1 MRLFAE
7 IKKIDHEQRMVFGY
21 ASTEA
26 LDSQG
31 EIVRKEAI
39 EAALPDYMR
48 FANIREMHQPSAVGV
63 AKEAEIDD
71 KGLHLAARIV
81 DDEAWKKVTEGVY
94 KGFSIGGKVTARD
107 ATAKHVITGVELLE
121 ISLVDRPANPEA
133 VIELYKAAPAPADA
147 AVNKGMDAV
156 RDLAGILADIHEL
169 QESSASEEAAEGDD
183 SAMPAKLK
191 AWLEEGAALLRD
203 MVGEE
208 TDELSATY
216 TSYPVVS
223 AVGKVG
229 ARHSK
234 VDLARVQ
241 SVHDTAVDLGADCY
255 GSAKAAAAGEMGK
268 LDAAIR
274 QVVDPLAKG
283 IADLRQRVA
292 AIEAQPLPA
301 KGGTKAIAV
310 AKEQDAGGA
319 ASEGETLEAFVARLA
334 GMTAEKRAHELTK
347 LALRFPQPLR

>member
-7 IKKIDHEQRMVFGY
+7 IKKIDREQRMVFGY

-31 EIVRKEAI
+31 EVVRKEAI

-48 FANIREMHQPSAVGV
+48 FANIREMHQPSAIGV
-63 AKEAEIDD
+63 AKEAEVDD
-71 KGLHLAARIV
+71 RGLYLAARIV

-107 ATAKHVITGVELLE
+107 VAAKHIITGVELLE

-133 VIELYKAAPAPADA
+133 VIELYKAAPAKSDA
-147 AVNKGMDAV
+147 TSDHGRSRRLMSKGMDAV
-156 RDLAGILADIHEL
+156 SDLAGILADIHEL
-169 QESSASEEAAEGDD
+169 QEGSASEEAAEGDG

-191 AWLEEGAALLRD
+191 AWLDEGAALLRD

-208 TDELSATY
+208 TEELSATY
-216 TSYPVVS
+216 DTYPV
-223 AVGKVG
+223 AKGVG
-229 ARHSK
+229 AGELAKAMAEHERTVRQLVDPLVK
-234 VDLARVQ
+234 GVADLARRLEIV
-241 SVHDTAVDLGADCY
+241 
-255 GSAKAAAAGEMGK
+255 
-268 LDAAIR
+268 
-274 QVVDPLAKG
+274 
-283 IADLRQRVA
+283 
-292 AIEAQPLPA
+292 EAQPLPA
-301 KGGTKAIAV
+301 KGVAKAIAV
-310 AKEQDAGGA
+310 AKEQDAGSV

-334 GMTAEKRAHELTK
+334 GLSAEKRAHELTK